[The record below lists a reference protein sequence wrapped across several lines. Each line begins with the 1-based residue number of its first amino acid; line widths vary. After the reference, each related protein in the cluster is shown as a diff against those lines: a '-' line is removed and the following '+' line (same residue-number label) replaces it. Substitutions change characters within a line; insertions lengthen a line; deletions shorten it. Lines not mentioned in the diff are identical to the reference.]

1 MKAEFILMEQP
12 LLFIDEAYARQLQEE
27 ENEIDHHDNRVS
39 GPVNSTP
46 QSSSKRIQQVVGINI
61 DKSLNM
67 TPPQIPKVVSLTEI
81 MNEEREKENEK
92 RELVRNLCFDF
103 KLYLIEKSCRKD
115 TGIFFK
121 YVLMFQ
127 SDTDLKI

>member
-1 MKAEFILMEQP
+1 VCFKGTP
-12 LLFIDEAYARQLQEE
+12 LLIIDEAYARWLQEE
-27 ENEIDHHDNRVS
+27 ENEIDHHDNRMP

-46 QSSSKRIQQVVGINI
+46 QSSSKRIQQVVGLNI

-92 RELVRNLCFDF
+92 RELVRNLYFNF
-103 KLYLIEKSCRKD
+103 KLHLIEKSCRKD
-115 TGIFFK
+115 AVIFLNMF
-121 YVLMFQ
+121 LMFQ
-127 SDTDLKI
+127 SDTNLKIY